1 MKSFSRI
8 FKYVWPQWA
17 RVVSVIFSAMVI
29 AVLLSVSFMAIIP
42 LLTVMVG
49 GEGLHGWVDRKTCEA
64 AYGLEFR
71 GTKPAGDTD
80 SADPSLQTHLL
91 VVRVQQGSLA
101 DEAGIE
107 ALDLIADVNGVRAR
121 SVDTEI
127 SYARLI
133 QELATFRG
141 QTVEIALT
149 RASGD
154 NGSTD
159 LQIQMRTPYD
169 QDYVEGLDWGTFREL
184 KWRAQLK
191 GLDLANWCV
200 SFLPREKTP
209 ENDVRAVVAIMIAM
223 LIITVIRCVAKYHQD
238 YMGQKIVQT
247 SVNNLRRDVFAHLT
261 QMPIG
266 SFQNERPSDLIS
278 RIARDAATMSSAL
291 KVMLGKALR
300 EPMNALFMLAAAM
313 ILNWKLSL
321 VFLGGAPFV
330 LALLGAFGRKM
341 KKATR
346 RSLEASAQM
355 LAKLQ
360 EAVAGLRVV
369 KVYNQQAYEQ
379 ERFEAINDR
388 LLTQQLRITKV
399 DAATHPVLEVL
410 GMIAGAGA
418 IIVGMAWVTRDNLD
432 GSEFLALLALLGAAA
447 EAVRKTSTIWNK
459 IQQANAA
466 AERVFAV
473 MDETVEQEKPNAAVL
488 PRAKGNVEFRN
499 ISFTYPGSDRT
510 TLHDINLT
518 VEAGHNIAIVG
529 SNGSGKTTLANLLP
543 RFYDPDS
550 GQVLIDGQDIA
561 EVTLASLRD
570 QIGMVTQNVITFN
583 DTIRANIAYGHRSAT
598 DEEIVAVAKRAF
610 AHEFISE
617 LPQGYDTV
625 IGEQGVGLSGGQL
638 QRIVIARAILK
649 NPAILIFD
657 EATSQVDADSEAKI
671 HTAIEEVMHGRTTFI
686 IAHRFSTVVAADM
699 IVVMDRGR
707 IIAQGQ
713 HEQLMQTCPIY
724 QGLYETQLVKP
735 KDDVSQ

>member
-1 MKSFSRI
+1 MKSFSRV

-29 AVLLSVSFMAIIP
+29 ALLLSISFMAIIP

-71 GTKPAGDTD
+71 GTKPAEDTD

-91 VVRVQQGSLA
+91 VVRVREGSLA
-101 DEAGIE
+101 AEAGIE
-107 ALDLIADVNGVRAR
+107 PLDLIADVNGVRAQ

-133 QELATFRG
+133 QELAAAKG

-154 NGSTD
+154 TGSTD
-159 LQIQMRTPYD
+159 LQIQMSTPYN
-169 QDYVEGLDWGTFREL
+169 QSYVEGLDWGGFRSL
-184 KWRAQLK
+184 KWRVQLT

-223 LIITVIRCVAKYHQD
+223 LVITVIRCVAKYHQD

-247 SVNNLRRDVFAHLT
+247 SVNNLRKDVFAHLT
-261 QMPIG
+261 QMPIS

-278 RIARDAATMSSAL
+278 RIARDAATMSTAL

-330 LALLGAFGRKM
+330 LALLGMFGRKM

-360 EAVAGLRVV
+360 ETVIGLRVV

-379 ERFEAINDR
+379 GRFEAINDR
-388 LLTQQLRITKV
+388 LLVQQLRISKV

-410 GMIAGAGA
+410 GMIAGGGA
-418 IIVGMAWVTRDNLD
+418 IIIGMAWVTRDNLD

-466 AERVFAV
+466 AERVFSV
-473 MDETVEQEKPNAAVL
+473 MDQRIEREKPNAAVL
-488 PRAKGNVEFRN
+488 PRAKGNVEFRDV
-499 ISFTYPGSDRT
+499 SFTYPGTDRT
-510 TLHDINLT
+510 TLMDINLT

-583 DTIRANIAYGHRSAT
+583 DTIRANIAYGHRGAT

-617 LPQGYDTV
+617 LPQGYDSV

-686 IAHRFSTVVAADM
+686 IAHRFSTVVAADV

-707 IIAQGQ
+707 IVAQGQ
-713 HEQLMQTCPIY
+713 HEQLMQTCSIY

-735 KDDVSQ
+735 KDNVRH